1 MRISAQLFCLA
12 ACVAGAPAF
21 AQVGK
26 GGAAASAAPQT
37 LTGPALTTQS
47 QTETQLNAQYGNLG
61 LDFNKSTERSVL
73 PLAPIEK
80 DQLEFSWKPG
90 GKWGITLDLTSRSE
104 NSVLPKEEVAA
115 GLSYQVT
122 PRFRFVG
129 SVTLT
134 FADCATAT
142 MTYAFSDGSGRSGTI
157 PLVRLTP
164 NVTCSAAGTSA
175 GNAPGLP

>member
-12 ACVAGAPAF
+12 ACLAGAPAF

-26 GGAAASAAPQT
+26 GGQATSAAPQT
-37 LTGPALTTQS
+37 LTGPALAAQS
-47 QTETQLNAQYGNLG
+47 QTETQLKAQSGNLG
-61 LDFNKSTERSVL
+61 LGFNKSTERSVL

-122 PRFRFVG
+122 PRFRFGG
-129 SVTLT
+129 SVTLNGDSLSRPET
-134 FADCATAT
+134 DFKQEVDEASVRLES
-142 MTYAFSDGSGRSGTI
+142 AFSF
-157 PLVRLTP
+157 
-164 NVTCSAAGTSA
+164 
-175 GNAPGLP
+175 